1 MHAQSCP
8 ILCDRIDCS
17 PPGSF
22 VRGIFKARIL
32 EGLPFPTPGDL
43 PDSGI
48 EPMSPEVAGRFFTT
62 VPPGKPHYLL
72 YTHDQTFRGTNA
84 AFFQV
89 PSVVK

>member
-1 MHAQSCP
+1 MLSHV
-8 ILCDRIDCS
+8 RF
-17 PPGSF
+17 F
-22 VRGIFKARIL
+22 VTALTVAHQAPLSVEFSRQEYWR
-32 EGLPFPTPGDL
+32 GLPFPTPGDL

-72 YTHDQTFRGTNA
+72 YTHDPTFRGTNA
-84 AFFQV
+84 ASFQV

>member
-1 MHAQSCP
+1 MLNHV
-8 ILCDRIDCS
+8 RF
-17 PPGSF
+17 F
-22 VRGIFKARIL
+22 VTTLTVAHQAPLSVEFSRQEYWR
-32 EGLPFPTPGDL
+32 GLPFPTPGDV

-48 EPMSPEVAGRFFTT
+48 EPMFPEVAGRFFTT

>member
-1 MHAQSCP
+1 MLSHVR
-8 ILCDRIDCS
+8 L
-17 PPGSF
+17 F
-22 VRGIFKARIL
+22 VTALTVSHQAPLSVEFSRQEYWR
-32 EGLPFPTPGDL
+32 GLPFPTPGDL

-72 YTHDQTFRGTNA
+72 YTHDPTFRGTNA